1 MLSLSQNSGNVTTV
15 TCTCT
20 THACHATYMY
30 FRIYVLHSQ
39 NTNDTTVM
47 VKWRRVAFID
57 EFFDII
63 EEVHCRQKG
72 HIGSKKTIQ
81 EVNIQSLHCI
91 PAC

>member
-1 MLSLSQNSGNVTTV
+1 MQ
-15 TCTCT
+15 
-20 THACHATYMY
+20 HTYILY
-30 FRIYVLHSQ
+30 LLNSQ

-47 VKWRRVAFID
+47 AKWRRVAFID

-81 EVNIQSLHCI
+81 EVNILSLQVY
-91 PAC
+91 AR